1 MSRIFS
7 RTISHSI
14 RRRQQDWWFVEQP
27 ITSTS
32 TATATTASSPPSELP
47 ESLRELHNYLN
58 TLPYLNKS
66 SITWKHID
74 EFQRESDELINN
86 EVSSALNPWIWAGKV
101 SLLEGIGKRGVE
113 RTFKDLRSYFKM
125 RSEIARMY
133 GLEPPERR
141 KYARKGLSNLRKSQG
156 DLIKDKG
163 SWGLIEHFDSK
174 TGVSAVI
181 GVWEKESEV
190 DDWGVFEE

>member
-14 RRRQQDWWFVEQP
+14 RRTQQDWWFVEQP
-27 ITSTS
+27 ITRTS

-113 RTFKDLRSYFKM
+113 RTFKDLRSYVG
-125 RSEIARMY
+125 Y
-133 GLEPPERR
+133 C
-141 KYARKGLSNLRKSQG
+141 
-156 DLIKDKG
+156 
-163 SWGLIEHFDSK
+163 
-174 TGVSAVI
+174 
-181 GVWEKESEV
+181 
-190 DDWGVFEE
+190 VF